1 MNTNSLPVIWE
12 SQDMLTVY
20 YYCSIWSLDS
30 SNLLNN
36 RLFFVA
42 NSAIDKRC
50 VTLCMRV
57 AAAELTRVYRR

>member
-1 MNTNSLPVIWE
+1 MQNTFPVIRNGKNVL
-12 SQDMLTVY
+12 SVY
-20 YYCSIWSLDS
+20 YYCSIRSLDS
-30 SNLLNN
+30 SNFLNN